1 MTFLLTFF
9 LNLSL
14 LNSLF
19 NLLESIDSARILEYS
34 YLNLSEDLDFIGA
47 QFDVNFSYF
56 LYSVPISLLLTIIL
70 TKLLVFDFKNDKIE
84 ILLKKFLLIGSSN
97 LAILCFF
104 IYFLRL
110 YELLSRTYVLI
121 YILIYPFLYSSF
133 KAVLNLIQK
142 KIRKPFYNLAI
153 FPVIIGLI
161 FINTNFY
168 TSSLDNILN
177 RDKVKEDLNI
187 IAEETIDSLGFT
199 EDQVLEDEECSPWLG
214 TGTLAGCVG
223 GTKISSLSFEQQVTN
238 LTVFDNKLYIV
249 FKEGT
254 VYSQKS
260 QDSELELFLDLN
272 EIVHTEF
279 PGMSQGLYDIAFE
292 SSGKSF
298 LVSYSNDDIALVF
311 EKYLLNDD
319 GTPNYNNPKELLRVS
334 NNVKY
339 HFGGS
344 TIWSE
349 FFGGYLVGIGDMRE
363 NIMPLVHSDALN
375 TTSYKGKIIL
385 LDSEI
390 SISSPLINEHGLY
403 ESIDKIIAYGLR
415 NPWQI
420 TEFKDRLI
428 ITDVGSQFIEEVNE
442 IKYSDYNENNY
453 ESVSF
458 GWPLMMGSELSY
470 SFRERNKDVMTR
482 LDGKITDL
490 YYWESEFIEKADD
503 FLIENSKSP
512 LLQYDHYVNENTIR
526 AAIIGGD
533 FIRNGTGKYD
543 NYYFFTDYVE
553 NEIYGLNVET
563 QDLLIFP
570 IPNLGNPTSLKSS
583 PFQSDTLVVGYSN
596 GVLSS
601 VELP

>member
-47 QFDVNFSYF
+47 QFNVNFSYF

-110 YELLSRTYVLI
+110 YELLSRAYVLI
-121 YILIYPFLYSSF
+121 YILLYPFLYSSF
-133 KAVLNLIQK
+133 KAVLNLTQK

-177 RDKVKEDLNI
+177 RDKVNEDFKI
-187 IAEETIDSLGFT
+187 IAEETIESLGFT

-254 VYSQKS
+254 VYLQES

-385 LDSEI
+385 LDSEV

-442 IKYSDYNENNY
+442 IKYSGYNENNY

-458 GWPLMMGSELSY
+458 GWPLMTGSELSY
-470 SFRERNKDVMTR
+470 SFRERNKDAMTR
-482 LDGKITDL
+482 LDGKVTDL
-490 YYWESEFIEKADD
+490 YYWENEVIEKADD

-553 NEIYGLNVET
+553 NEIYGVNVET

-583 PFQSDTLVVGYSN
+583 PFQSDTLVVGYAN
-596 GVLSS
+596 GILSS

>member
-47 QFDVNFSYF
+47 QFNVNFSYF

-121 YILIYPFLYSSF
+121 YILLYPFLYSSF

-168 TSSLDNILN
+168 TSSFDNILN

-187 IAEETIDSLGFT
+187 IAEETIESLGFT

-214 TGTLAGCVG
+214 TGTLVGCVG

-254 VYSQKS
+254 VYLQKS
-260 QDSELELFLDLN
+260 QDSELELFLDLT

-319 GTPNYNNPKELLRVS
+319 GMPNYNNPKELLRVS

-385 LDSEI
+385 LDSEV

-470 SFRERNKDVMTR
+470 SFRERNRDAMIR
-482 LDGKITDL
+482 LDGKVTDL
-490 YYWESEFIEKADD
+490 YYWESEVIEKADD

-553 NEIYGLNVET
+553 NEIYGVNVET

-583 PFQSDTLVVGYSN
+583 PFQRDTLVVGYAN
-596 GVLSS
+596 GILTS

>member
-47 QFDVNFSYF
+47 QFNVNFSYF

-110 YELLSRTYVLI
+110 YELLSRAYVLI
-121 YILIYPFLYSSF
+121 YILLYPFLYSSF
-133 KAVLNLIQK
+133 KAVLNLTQK

-177 RDKVKEDLNI
+177 RDKVKDDFKT
-187 IAEETIDSLGFT
+187 IAEETIESLGFT

-254 VYSQKS
+254 VYLQES

-292 SSGKSF
+292 TSGISF
-298 LVSYSNDDIALVF
+298 LVS
-311 EKYLLNDD
+311 
-319 GTPNYNNPKELLRVS
+319 
-334 NNVKY
+334 
-339 HFGGS
+339 
-344 TIWSE
+344 
-349 FFGGYLVGIGDMRE
+349 
-363 NIMPLVHSDALN
+363 
-375 TTSYKGKIIL
+375 
-385 LDSEI
+385 
-390 SISSPLINEHGLY
+390 
-403 ESIDKIIAYGLR
+403 
-415 NPWQI
+415 
-420 TEFKDRLI
+420 
-428 ITDVGSQFIEEVNE
+428 
-442 IKYSDYNENNY
+442 
-453 ESVSF
+453 
-458 GWPLMMGSELSY
+458 
-470 SFRERNKDVMTR
+470 
-482 LDGKITDL
+482 
-490 YYWESEFIEKADD
+490 
-503 FLIENSKSP
+503 
-512 LLQYDHYVNENTIR
+512 
-526 AAIIGGD
+526 
-533 FIRNGTGKYD
+533 
-543 NYYFFTDYVE
+543 
-553 NEIYGLNVET
+553 
-563 QDLLIFP
+563 
-570 IPNLGNPTSLKSS
+570 
-583 PFQSDTLVVGYSN
+583 
-596 GVLSS
+596 
-601 VELP
+601 

>member
-34 YLNLSEDLDFIGA
+34 YLNLYEDLDFIGA
-47 QFDVNFSYF
+47 QFNVNFSYF

-110 YELLSRTYVLI
+110 YELLSRAYVLI
-121 YILIYPFLYSSF
+121 YILLYPFLYSSF

-177 RDKVKEDLNI
+177 RDKVKEDFNI
-187 IAEETIDSLGFT
+187 IAEETIESLGFT

-214 TGTLAGCVG
+214 TGTLVGCVG

-254 VYSQKS
+254 VYLQES

-385 LDSEI
+385 LDSEV

-442 IKYSDYNENNY
+442 IKYSGYNENNY

-458 GWPLMMGSELSY
+458 GWPLMTGSELSY
-470 SFRERNKDVMTR
+470 SFRERNKDAMTR
-482 LDGKITDL
+482 LDGKVTDL
-490 YYWESEFIEKADD
+490 YYWENEVIEKADD

-553 NEIYGLNVET
+553 NEIYGVNVET

-583 PFQSDTLVVGYSN
+583 PFQSDTLVVGYAN
-596 GVLSS
+596 GILSS

>member
-1 MTFLLTFF
+1 MNFLLVF
-9 LNLSL
+9 L
-14 LNSLF
+14 LNVTILNYLF
-19 NLLESIDSARILEYS
+19 NLLERIDSARILEYS
-34 YLNLSEDLDFIGA
+34 YTNLAEDLDFIGA
-47 QFDVNFSYF
+47 QFNVNFSYF
-56 LYSVPISLLLTIIL
+56 LYSIPISLIL
-70 TKLLVFDFKNDKIE
+70 TFILTRFLIFDFKNDKIE
-84 ILLKKFLLIGSSN
+84 TLLKKFLLIGSTN

-110 YELLSRTYVLI
+110 YELLSRAYVFF
-121 YILIYPFLYSSF
+121 YILLFPFIYLSF
-133 KAVLNLIQK
+133 QAIVNLLQNT
-142 KIRKPFYNLAI
+142 IRKPFYNLTI

-161 FINTNFY
+161 LINTNLY
-168 TSSLDNILN
+168 TSSLDNIIN
-177 RDKVKEDLNI
+177 RDKVDEDKKI

-199 EDQVLEDEECSPWLG
+199 EDEVLEDEECSPWLG
-214 TGTLAGCVG
+214 TGTFVGCVG
-223 GTKISSLSFEQQVTN
+223 GIKITSQSYEQQVTN

-249 FKEGT
+249 FKDGT
-254 VYSQKS
+254 VYLQKN
-260 QDSELELFLDLN
+260 QDSELELFLDLTDV
-272 EIVHTEF
+272 VHTEF
-279 PGMSQGLYDIAFE
+279 PGMSQGMYDIAFDSNGE
-292 SSGKSF
+292 SF

-311 EKYLLNDD
+311 EKYYLNDD
-319 GTPNYNNPKELLRVS
+319 GTANYDNPEELLRLS

-344 TIWSE
+344 IIWSE
-349 FFGGYLVGIGDMRE
+349 FFDGYLVGIGDMRE

-385 LDSEI
+385 LDSELT
-390 SISSPLINEHGLY
+390 ISSPLINEHGLY
-403 ESIDKIIAYGLR
+403 ESIDKIVAYGLR

-420 TEFKDRLI
+420 TEYKDILI

-442 IKYSDYNENNY
+442 VKYSDYQENNF

-470 SFRERNKDVMTR
+470 TFRERNKDAMTR

-490 YYWESEFIEKADD
+490 YYWENQIIQKADD
-503 FLIENSKSP
+503 YLIENSKSP
-512 LLQYDHYVNENTIR
+512 LLQYDHFVNENTIR

-543 NYYFFTDYVE
+543 DYYFFTDYIE
-553 NEIYGLNVET
+553 NEIYGVNVNT

-570 IPNLGNPTSLKSS
+570 IPYLGNPTSVKGS
-583 PFQSDTLVVGYSN
+583 PFQTDSLLVGYAN
-596 GVLSS
+596 GILSS